1 MVNSPGIARLISE
14 FRREHFAFWRLRP
27 EPDPYFVG
35 YATCSSRF
43 ARSPSK
49 SCSNQL
55 AFHEIRVMFCT
66 MDRNDH
72 WIREKAA
79 ASLNPAQVETVLIHL
94 SEHWPETAQP
104 LADVVE
110 QFPLGEAALLHL
122 LAVSSIC
129 AARLTH
135 DPDSLL
141 WLCQA
146 QICSAPRSYAE
157 MLGYLRRSAG
167 NSITDQGFSALR
179 FWKGREMTR
188 IAVRELANIASLEET
203 TAELSQVAGICI
215 RNVFE
220 HWNTELRQ
228 RYGSPQAEFAILA
241 LGKLGGGELNYSSD
255 VDLLFLYSEDGQL
268 TAHISYHEFF
278 NRLAKRIL
286 ETFSTGH
293 PAGSLFRVDLRLRPE
308 GSAGPLARSLA
319 SMENYYAGFGETW
332 ERLALIKARG
342 IGGSRELAYE
352 FLRQHQPF
360 IYPKSVSPDL
370 LYEIAGIK
378 RRIERDIVGADKLER
393 DVKLGRGGIREIEF
407 IVQTLQLIHGARHPF
422 LQETSM
428 LKALRALRELDLLP
442 HEEVLTCDNT
452 YRFLR
457 RVEHRLQIEG
467 EQQTH
472 LVPRDP
478 EALRCLA
485 LSLRFSS
492 SEDFTATLQERMRAV
507 RPIFQRIVSGT
518 SAGPVRLSTTDNLEI
533 FSDQKRAAKALSDL
547 AQGAASFHIAPR
559 TRQIFRKLRPALL
572 AWLAKTSDPD
582 VTLNQFVRFV
592 EGYGLRS
599 LFFELLVANPR
610 LLELVVKTFDASRF
624 ASDLLIRRPQLLED
638 ITRDPT
644 FDEPRSVT
652 ENLRR
657 LDSLG
662 ANANNL
668 DPIRAYRQR
677 QLLRIILR
685 DVLGLIQPAATF
697 AELSDVAEA
706 CLVFV
711 EKLLASDQLTIIA
724 LGKFGGREISYGA
737 DLDVLFVGE
746 DVRAAQNLMTAM
758 AQATAEGD
766 IWALDARLR
775 PEGEKGPLVCSLETY
790 ESYYASRAQPW
801 ELQALT
807 RARPVS
813 GPLQNEFMEVANRA
827 WRRACQDADLFIKI
841 DDMVERIRRERG
853 SGSDFLDLK
862 TGNGGII
869 EAEFLVQALQMRANI
884 WEQNWER
891 AVDRLNER
899 GHLDEPDVAK
909 LKNSYAFLRR
919 CELVLRRYDNRS
931 TSALPADPNEQRKF
945 VIRLG
950 CHEVDAF
957 RGDYLNAREA
967 IHTLYQRLVTP
978 A

>member
-1 MVNSPGIARLISE
+1 MAGS
-14 FRREHFAFWRLRP
+14 
-27 EPDPYFVG
+27 
-35 YATCSSRF
+35 
-43 ARSPSK
+43 
-49 SCSNQL
+49 
-55 AFHEIRVMFCT
+55 
-66 MDRNDH
+66 DH
-72 WIREKAA
+72 WIRKKAA
-79 ASLNPAQVETVLIHL
+79 ASINPAQVETVLIQL
-94 SEHWPETAQP
+94 GEHWPETARP
-104 LADVVE
+104 LVDVVE

-135 DPDSLL
+135 DPDSLI
-141 WLCQA
+141 WLCQP
-146 QICSAPRSYAE
+146 QICSAPRGYGE
-157 MLGYLRRSAG
+157 MLGYLQRSAG
-167 NSITDQGFSALR
+167 NSIADQGFSALR

-188 IAVRELANIASLEET
+188 IAVRELANVASLEET
-203 TAELSQVAGICI
+203 TGELSQVAEICI

-228 RYGSPQAEFAILA
+228 QYGSPNAEFAILA
-241 LGKLGGGELNYSSD
+241 LGKLGGGELNHSSD
-255 VDLLFLYSEDGQL
+255 VDLLVLYSQEGQL
-268 TAHISYHEFF
+268 TAHVSYHEFF

-308 GSAGPLARSLA
+308 GSAGPLARSLE

-360 IYPKSVSPDL
+360 IYPRSASPDL
-370 LYEIAGIK
+370 LDEIAGIK

-422 LQETSM
+422 LQESSM
-428 LKALRALRELDLLP
+428 LKALRALRQLDLLP
-442 HEEVLTCDNT
+442 REDVLTCDNT

-457 RVEHRLQIEG
+457 RVEHRLQIEA

-472 LVPRDP
+472 IVPRDP
-478 EALRCLA
+478 EALQRLA

-492 SEDFTATLQERMRAV
+492 SEDFTAALQERMRAV

-518 SAGPVRLSTTDNLEI
+518 STSGATVSKGNDLEI
-533 FSDQKRAAKALSDL
+533 FSDQKRATKALLDL
-547 AQGAASFHIAPR
+547 EQGAGSFHIAPR

-572 AWLAKTSDPD
+572 GWLSKTADPD
-582 VTLNQFVRFV
+582 TTLNQFVRLV

-624 ASDLLIRRPQLLED
+624 ASELLIRRPQLLED

-644 FDEPRSVT
+644 FGEPRSVA

-662 ANANNL
+662 ADANNL
-668 DPIRAYRQR
+668 NPIRTYRQR

-685 DVLGLIQPAATF
+685 DVLGLSQPAATF
-697 AELSDVAEA
+697 AELTDVAEA
-706 CLVFV
+706 CLVV
-711 EKLLASDQLTIIA
+711 VAKLLTTEQLTVIA

-746 DVRAAQNLMTAM
+746 DIRAAQNLMTAI
-758 AQATAEGD
+758 AQPTAEGD

-775 PEGEKGPLVCSLETY
+775 PEGEKGPVVCSLETY

-807 RARPVS
+807 RARGIS
-813 GPLQNEFMEVANRA
+813 GPLQNEFMEIAKRA
-827 WRRACQDADLFIKI
+827 WRRACQDAGIFIKI
-841 DDMVERIRRERG
+841 DDMLQRIRRERG

-862 TGNGGII
+862 TGAGGII

-891 AVDRLNER
+891 AVDRLHEH
-899 GHLDEPDVAK
+899 GHLDESDTAK
-909 LKNSYAFLRR
+909 LKNSYSFLRR

-931 TSALPADPNEQRKF
+931 ISTLPSDPDEQRKF
-945 VIRLG
+945 AIRFG
-950 CHEVDAF
+950 HHEIDVF
-957 RGDYLNAREA
+957 RRDYLDSREA
-967 IHTLYQRLVTP
+967 IHALYQQHVTP

>member
-1 MVNSPGIARLISE
+1 
-14 FRREHFAFWRLRP
+14 
-27 EPDPYFVG
+27 
-35 YATCSSRF
+35 
-43 ARSPSK
+43 
-49 SCSNQL
+49 
-55 AFHEIRVMFCT
+55 
-66 MDRNDH
+66 MDRSDY

-79 ASLNPAQVETVLIHL
+79 ASLDPAQVETVLIHL

-129 AARLTH
+129 ATRLTQ
-135 DPDSLL
+135 DPDNLL
-141 WLCQA
+141 WLCQP
-146 QICSAPRSYAE
+146 QICCAPRGYAE

-167 NSITDQGFSALR
+167 NSIADQGFSALR
-179 FWKGREMTR
+179 LWKSREMTR
-188 IAVRELANIASLEET
+188 IAVRELANVASLEET
-203 TAELSQVAGICI
+203 TAELSQVAEICV

-228 RYGSPQAEFAILA
+228 RYGSPKAEFAILA
-241 LGKLGGGELNYSSD
+241 LGKLGGGELNHSSD
-255 VDLLFLYSEDGQL
+255 VDLLFLYSEEGQL

-278 NRLAKRIL
+278 NRLGKRIL
-286 ETFSTGH
+286 ETFSTRHG
-293 PAGSLFRVDLRLRPE
+293 AGSLFRVDLRLRPE
-308 GSAGPLARSLA
+308 GSAGPLARSLE

-342 IGGSRELAYE
+342 IGGSHELAYE

-360 IYPKSVSPDL
+360 IYPKSASPDL
-370 LYEIAGIK
+370 LDEIASIK
-378 RRIERDIVGADKLER
+378 WRIERDIVGADRLER

-422 LQETSM
+422 LQEPSM
-428 LKALRALRELDLLP
+428 LKALRALRQLDLLP
-442 HEEVLTCDNT
+442 RDEVLTCDNT

-457 RVEHRLQIEG
+457 RVEHRLQIEA

-472 LVPRDP
+472 IVPRDS
-478 EALRCLA
+478 ETLRRLA

-492 SEDFTATLQERMRAV
+492 SEDFTAALQERMRAV

-518 SAGPVRLSTTDNLEI
+518 ATASVPARSPTADDLEI

-547 AQGAASFHIAPR
+547 AQSAAGFHIAPR
-559 TRQIFRKLRPALL
+559 TRQIFRKLRPELL
-572 AWLAKTSDPD
+572 GWLTKTADPD
-582 VTLNQFVRFV
+582 ATLNQFVRLV

-624 ASDLLIRRPQLLED
+624 ASELLIRRPQLLED

-644 FDEPRSVT
+644 FGESRSVA

-662 ANANNL
+662 ADANNL

-706 CLVFV
+706 CLVFLA
-711 EKLLASDQLTIIA
+711 KLLPSDQLTIIA

-758 AQATAEGD
+758 AQPTAEGN

-775 PEGEKGPLVCSLETY
+775 PEGEKNPLVCSLETY

-807 RARPVS
+807 RSRAVS
-813 GPLQNEFMEVANRA
+813 GPLQNEFMEVAKGA
-827 WRRACQDADLFIKI
+827 WRRACQDPDLLIKI
-841 DDMVERIRRERG
+841 DDMLERIRRERG

-869 EAEFLVQALQMRANI
+869 EAEFLVQALQIRGDI

-891 AVDRLNER
+891 AVDQLHEH
-899 GHLDEPDVAK
+899 GHLDSADVAK

-919 CELVLRRYDNRS
+919 CELVLRRYDNRGIS
-931 TSALPADPNEQRKF
+931 TLPSDPGEQRKF
-945 VIRLG
+945 AIRLG
-950 CHEVDAF
+950 YHEVDAF
-957 RGDYLNAREA
+957 RRDYLDAREA
-967 IHTLYQRLVTP
+967 IHTLYERHIKSRKD